1 VNHTYYQSSLDQMF
15 HLQEVIL
22 DNISG
27 CFSRQKKCDCPNK
40 RSENRDFYF
49 FLYYYLVNVERICFQ
64 WASIL

>member
-1 VNHTYYQSSLDQMF
+1 MF